1 MIGIPRIT
9 PIFIDMKAVVWPL
22 QTIWTVMMKS
32 ILIIFFT
39 ACCFSLIL
47 GQQDLISTAFWKEH
61 KEVLHRWNILQTEVK
76 DSVLVTLNRAL
87 NLLPAKAEPLQR
99 AGINHAIGA
108 LYLEKKEYGPALRH
122 LNAARSLYNQVLPDS
137 AGVRLIS
144 DLAKA
149 FFHRGNYFVAGQN
162 FMDALRSNPKP
173 EPALEDEIRDYL
185 TRIYNMNASINLDPP
200 FFIQSMELKKKLGD
214 FLGMLRVAQRLTTTF
229 YDEKQ
234 YARSRAF
241 AEQAIDLAV
250 QLGLP
255 EDRIFSTI
263 EKANSLIRLSK
274 FHEGITLLEN
284 IQAQI
289 PPADLNLVSRFETT
303 LGNYY
308 LVQGMDSIAE
318 IHYKKALPARNSP
331 LLNQHVNRNRAE
343 SYEQSGRFKEAME
356 YYHLYT
362 RELAVGSAI
371 NIQSAI
377 ARIEENSARLKFKD
391 EIRYL
396 NAENQLM
403 DSLLNKEKLLAEAL
417 SSKNEIQ
424 SQQLEDQKKLSASLQ
439 REMML
444 QAQRFADEKK
454 MRLFFFGASLIFLL
468 LGGLLYFMYM
478 QQRNKNRIIEK
489 QTENMEVLIKEIHH
503 RVKNNLQIISSL
515 LDLQSLSIRDQSAYT
530 AIREGK
536 NRVQSMALIHQNLY
550 RDGNIRSINVKDY
563 IQHLVSSLFDSYQIE
578 KNKINLHTDIHPLL
592 LDVDTVVPIGLIV
605 NELISNSLK
614 YAFNHQE
621 SGDLSITLKPNGN
634 GSLYFRVK
642 DNGVGFPPGW
652 KPDAGNSFG
661 YQLIRA
667 FAKKLKAKVETYNEQ
682 GAVVALHITKYKII

>member
-1 MIGIPRIT
+1 MIGVPRNT
-9 PIFIDMKAVVWPL
+9 PIFIDMKTAVQPL
-22 QTIWTVMMKS
+22 QTIWTVKMKS
-32 ILIIFFT
+32 ILITFFT
-39 ACCFSLIL
+39 TLCFSLAL
-47 GQQDLISTAFWKEH
+47 GQQDLITMAFWKEH
-61 KEVLHRWNILQTEVK
+61 KEVLHRLDIMQTQEK
-76 DSVLVTLNRAL
+76 DSVLFTLIRAL
-87 NLLPAKAEPLQR
+87 NQLPAQSEPLQR
-99 AGINHAIGA
+99 AGLNHAIGA
-108 LYLEKKEYGPALRH
+108 LYLDKKEFGPALRH
-122 LNAARSLYNQVLPDS
+122 LNAARSLYNLVMPDS
-137 AGVRLIS
+137 TGVRLIS

-162 FMDALRSNPKP
+162 FMDALRTNPKP
-173 EPALEDEIRDYL
+173 EPALENEIRDYL
-185 TRIYNMNASINLDPP
+185 ARIYNMNASINLDPP

-214 FLGMLRVAQRLTTTF
+214 YLGMLRVAQRLTTTF

-234 YARSRAF
+234 YARSRAY
-241 AEQAIDLAV
+241 AGQAIDLAD

-263 EKANSLIRLSK
+263 EKANSTIRLSR
-274 FHEGITLLEN
+274 FQEGMALLEN

-308 LVQGMDSIAE
+308 LVHGMDSIAE
-318 IHYKKALPARNSP
+318 IHYKKALPVRNSP
-331 LLNQHVNRNRAE
+331 LLNQHVNRNKAE
-343 SYEQSGRFKEAME
+343 SYEQAGRFKEALD

-362 RELAVGSAI
+362 RELTVGSAL
-371 NIQSAI
+371 NVQSAI
-377 ARIEENSARLKFKD
+377 TRLEENSARLKFKD

-396 NAENQLM
+396 NTENQLM

-417 SSKNEIQ
+417 SSKNQIQ
-424 SQQLEDQKKLSASLQ
+424 SEQLENQTRLSASLQ
-439 REMML
+439 REMVL
-444 QAQRFADEKK
+444 QEQKFADEKK
-454 MRLFFFGASLIFLL
+454 MRFLFFGASLIFLL
-468 LGGLLYFMYM
+468 LGGLLYFMYI

-489 QTENMEVLIKEIHH
+489 QAEEMEVLMKEIHH

-578 KNKINLHTDIHPLL
+578 KNKINLNTDIHPLL

-614 YAFNHQE
+614 YAFNQQD
-621 SGDLSITLKPNGN
+621 SGHLSITLKPNGN

-642 DNGVGFPPGW
+642 DSGVGFPPGW